1 MVDTQP
7 TSRIAERGQG
17 MWDVRR
23 AETRRSRGKRIGREL
38 LHTGKKQTPD
48 WGGVASIHV
57 WAYELPTR
65 GWSVT

>member
-48 WGGVASIHV
+48 WGGGS
-57 WAYELPTR
+57 LPYMFGPTNCLQ
-65 GWSVT
+65 GVGL